1 MITTNYGELRTAYV
15 ALVNLSREGLKIPL
29 SAVLKWKRIR
39 GVMQPLVEQFD
50 EMSAELVREYSEKDA
65 EGKPIQGDQPGTVRI
80 ADVAGYNKAIQEALE
95 TEVTVGCDY
104 VTAADFGEP
113 DVLVSSTLA
122 EHLAN
127 LGPFFKDEGEGSDA
141 N

>member
-1 MITTNYGELRTAYV
+1 MITTNYDELRTAYI

-50 EMSAELVREYSEKDA
+50 ETSAELVREYSEKDA
-65 EGKPIQGDQPGTVRI
+65 DGKPVQGDQPGTVKI
-80 ADVAGYNKAIQEALE
+80 ADVAAYNKAITEALE
-95 TEVTVGCDY
+95 TEVTVGCDL

-113 DVLVSSTLA
+113 DALVSSA
-122 EHLAN
+122 IIEHLAG
-127 LGPFFKDEGEGSDA
+127 LGPFFHDEEPDDA
-141 N
+141 G